1 MSSSI
6 FEASKTNLLEVNI
19 LVEVLMEADIP
30 GISLAGK
37 RVAAVVKSGSET
49 GCVPPQTTVQVVR
62 NVMNVLKSTI
72 LCVRDKVIAVEPQLN
87 KVKRS
92 TKSMFCFSSVVGRKL
107 SSVLKL
113 GFVRISERVVA
124 VCDSTKKTPS
134 SVQLMVVGSWT
145 RPARG

>member
-1 MSSSI
+1 M
-6 FEASKTNLLEVNI
+6 NLLEVNF

-30 GISLAGK
+30 GISLGGK
-37 RVAAVVKSGSET
+37 RVVAVVKSGSET
-49 GCVPPQTTVQVVR
+49 RCAPPQTAVQVVR
-62 NVMNVLKSTI
+62 NVMSVLKSTI
-72 LCVRDKVIAVEPQLN
+72 LCVRDTVIAVEPQLN

-92 TKSMFCFSSVVGRKL
+92 TKSMFCFSNSVVGRKH

-113 GFVRISERVVA
+113 GFVRISARVVV

-134 SVQLMVVGSWT
+134 SVQLMVVASWT